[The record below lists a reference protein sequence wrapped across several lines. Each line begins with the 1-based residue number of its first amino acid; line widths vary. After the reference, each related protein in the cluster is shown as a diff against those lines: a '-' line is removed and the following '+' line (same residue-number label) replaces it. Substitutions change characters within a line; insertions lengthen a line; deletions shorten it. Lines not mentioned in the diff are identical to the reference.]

1 MVMDDDLDLGSVL
14 ELSRGM
20 DGPDED
26 VLDEDGSAGSN
37 GCGWSFAGFPCGFCD
52 WPRWMPATYG

>member
-1 MVMDDDLDLGSVL
+1 MVMDDDSDLASVL
-14 ELSRGM
+14 EPSRGM

-37 GCGWSFAGFPCGFCD
+37 GCGWSFVRFCV
-52 WPRWMPATYG
+52 